1 MVYRVVYLSLLK
13 LLHKKWSNFSGNPG
27 FQTFQSRMLCHYT
40 VKQLPIGLHLVITV
54 FPVTPSSTHAAQSLA
69 VTIQSPI
76 LIGPS
81 CSSMTQKGVCQSA
94 MWTSTM
100 CVFVL
105 RSVYVCVVMHC
116 HLNYVIFS
124 YFFASSRLL
133 NLLCFSSL
141 LFPLSVMVWCC
152 CLPLSVPL
160 CLCYLSRAAEHSE
173 FPVQFFFLYF
183 FCFCF
188 TVTVYVFLFCF
199 VFWTHCLLGFK
210 IGHRLCLHIFPGRH
224 WVSRFNLWAIHHEGQ
239 GHKSSSSTPNHTTAS
254 EMFVDTC
261 FLLSF
266 CSILSQSFLALN
278 VPLLLLWPLPCYSF
292 HSHSFYHVG
301 SKLLFP
307 ASPLFPSAIPIHKSH
322 PNISVLCISPMEL
335 PNPTSL

>member
-13 LLHKKWSNFSGNPG
+13 LLHKKWLNCSGNTPG
-27 FQTFQSRMLCHYT
+27 FQTIQSRMLCHYT
-40 VKQLPIGLHLVITV
+40 VKKLPIGLHLVISV

-116 HLNYVIFS
+116 HLNDVIFS
-124 YFFASSRLL
+124 YFFASSGLL
-133 NLLCFSSL
+133 DLLCYSSM

-173 FPVQFFFLYF
+173 FPAQFFLYF
-183 FCFCF
+183 LFYSNCLRF
-188 TVTVYVFLFCF
+188 FLFCF
-199 VFWTHCLLGFK
+199 LDSLFAGFQNWTPTLLTHFS
-210 IGHRLCLHIFPGRH
+210 
-224 WVSRFNLWAIHHEGQ
+224 WQ
-239 GHKSSSSTPNHTTAS
+239 T
-254 EMFVDTC
+254 
-261 FLLSF
+261 LS
-266 CSILSQSFLALN
+266 LK
-278 VPLLLLWPLPCYSF
+278 V
-292 HSHSFYHVG
+292 
-301 SKLLFP
+301 
-307 ASPLFPSAIPIHKSH
+307 
-322 PNISVLCISPMEL
+322 
-335 PNPTSL
+335 